1 MSTQELFEQIS
12 GLYETA
18 KTNHEE
24 TSKLVELG
32 KKLQSITK
40 EWETAKDKKPVIAKM
55 TKLLSAEKLKRLD
68 KKQQEKKEKVK
79 E

>member
-24 TSKLVELG
+24 TSKAAKGRARKALSDM
-32 KKLQSITK
+32 KK
-40 EWETAKDKKPVIAKM
+40 VIASYNKA
-55 TKLLSAEKLKRLD
+55 SVAEAKAK
-68 KKQQEKKEKVK
+68 
-79 E
+79 